1 MNNDLFFE
9 FLDEVQQEMESSIFC
24 RYYTLEGFHI
34 SLDVG
39 DVCAWFNAYMP
50 LFFERHGLDPAAAP
64 TMK

>member
-9 FLDEVQQEMESSIFC
+9 FLN
-24 RYYTLEGFHI
+24 
-34 SLDVG
+34 
-39 DVCAWFNAYMP
+39 DVCAWFNAYMS

>member
-1 MNNDLFFE
+1 
-9 FLDEVQQEMESSIFC
+9 MEDSISC
-24 RYYTLEGFHI
+24 LYYTFEGFHI